1 MTTLTDRE
9 VDTGALVARARKGD
23 VGAFEA
29 LYRANASRV
38 FGICMRMASSR
49 DEAEGWSQQ
58 IWVRVW
64 ERLGTFRAES
74 RFSTW
79 LHRLAVNLILD
90 RKRSEARRVE
100 RRAKVESMWTERK
113 SFDHREDMLD
123 LQKAVDELPDRAR
136 TVFLL
141 YDVEG
146 YKHREIAER
155 LGVAE
160 GTVKAH
166 LHRARRM
173 LREALSR

>member
-23 VGAFEA
+23 VSAFEA
-29 LYRANASRV
+29 LYRANAPRV
-38 FGICMRMASSR
+38 FGVCLRMAASR
-49 DEAEGWSQQ
+49 DEAEGWSQE
-58 IWVRVW
+58 IWIRVW
-64 ERLGTFRAES
+64 ERIGTFRSES

-79 LHRLAVNLILD
+79 LHRLSVNLILD
-90 RKRSEARRVE
+90 RKRSDARRAD
-100 RRAKVESMWTERK
+100 RRVKMESTWTEQE
-113 SFDHREDMLD
+113 SFDQREDMLD
-123 LQKAVDELPDRAR
+123 LKKAVDQLPDRAR

-173 LREALSR
+173 LREALAG